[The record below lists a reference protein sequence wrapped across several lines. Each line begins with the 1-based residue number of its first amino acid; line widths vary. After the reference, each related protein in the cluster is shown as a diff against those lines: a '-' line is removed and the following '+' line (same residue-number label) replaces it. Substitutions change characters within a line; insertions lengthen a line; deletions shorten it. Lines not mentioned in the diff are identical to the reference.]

1 MNQSAMSLATRTAN
15 PCSSVRFRGGPP
27 LKPYFPTKRYYFSK
41 MNRLIKIIIIDITKE
56 NLNALLII
64 PYSFFSL
71 YFFFA
76 MYNAAVKIDKNQ
88 NILTANSA
96 SISIINLS

>member
-1 MNQSAMSLATRTAN
+1 MQRTAN

-27 LKPYFPTKRYYFSK
+27 IKPCFPIKWYYFCNSK